1 MASEL
6 ARQILDAGFP
16 AAKPVR
22 DHDLFGIPT
31 LEELIAAVEQLRPE
45 VRLSVRRINPDE
57 WEAHSGFVTI
67 DGEVTYWARHGS
79 TATEAIGKAL
89 ACPSRGTIGSGQLS
103 FEPCRTISNAVPHR
117 QSHRSRAVVQP
128 LQAQRIAQNQTLLRY
143 QAAPVLMLLLT
154 TPFSRCTAKTSS
166 ACSASRTCW

>member
-22 DHDLFGIPT
+22 EHDLFGIPT

-45 VRLSVRRINPDE
+45 FCLSVRRINPDE

-67 DGEVTYWARHGS
+67 DGEDTYWARHGS
-79 TATEAIGKAL
+79 TATEAL
-89 ACPSRGTIGSGQLS
+89 ACPSRGTIGSGQL
-103 FEPCRTISNAVPHR
+103 FVRTLPHNTER
-117 QSHRSRAVVQP
+117 RSPTDKVTGRAAIVQP
-128 LQAQRIAQNQTLLRY
+128 LQARRIAQNQPLLRY
-143 QAAPVLMLLLT
+143 QAAPVTDAIADHAILSMYRKDIIGL
-154 TPFSRCTAKTSS
+154 
-166 ACSASRTCW
+166 

>member
-6 ARQILDAGFP
+6 AGQILDAGFP

-45 VRLSVRRINPDE
+45 FRLSVRRINPDE

-79 TATEAIGKAL
+79 TATEALAKIWLAL
-89 ACPSRGTIGSGQLS
+89 HAVQYERESSSFRTLPHNTERRSPTDKVTGRGNPPTARCPAYRAEPATTSRS
-103 FEPCRTISNAVPHR
+103 
-117 QSHRSRAVVQP
+117 
-128 LQAQRIAQNQTLLRY
+128 
-143 QAAPVLMLLLT
+143 
-154 TPFSRCTAKTSS
+154 
-166 ACSASRTCW
+166 

>member
-57 WEAHSGFVTI
+57 WEAHSGFVSI

-79 TATEAIGKAL
+79 TATEALAKLWLAL
-89 ACPSRGTIGSGQLS
+89 HA
-103 FEPCRTISNAVPHR
+103 
-117 QSHRSRAVVQP
+117 
-128 LQAQRIAQNQTLLRY
+128 AQ
-143 QAAPVLMLLLT
+143 
-154 TPFSRCTAKTSS
+154 
-166 ACSASRTCW
+166 